1 MCMLNLKNSQNRRCW
16 IFNPKR
22 FKVEVEFVFDH
33 CGAEQVCICGD
44 FNGWQPDTLQ
54 LNGAAEGC
62 LWERKVPLQ
71 PGRYEYKF
79 LVDGEWV
86 HDPNA
91 RENVLNAF
99 GSLNSVVKVSSKS
112 NS

>member
-1 MCMLNLKNSQNRRCW
+1 MLNPKNSRDSRRGEL
-16 IFNPKR
+16 NPKR
-22 FKVEVEFVFDH
+22 SRIEVEFVVDR

-44 FNGWQPDTLQ
+44 FNGWQPDGLRLVGDADGGLWIKK
-54 LNGAAEGC
+54 LN
-62 LWERKVPLQ
+62 LP

-86 HDPNA
+86 HDSNA
-91 RENVLNAF
+91 RENVPNRF
-99 GSLNSVVKVSSKS
+99 GSLNSVIKVGSKS